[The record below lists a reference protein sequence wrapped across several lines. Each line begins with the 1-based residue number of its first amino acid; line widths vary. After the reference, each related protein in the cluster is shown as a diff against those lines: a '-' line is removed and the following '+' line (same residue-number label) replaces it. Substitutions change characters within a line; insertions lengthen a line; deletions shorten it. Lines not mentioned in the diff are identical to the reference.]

1 VSSKALIIHPPFVCA
16 AAALIPYG
24 QLFSAP
30 KLPKPECMLVV
41 DAGFSFIHIVPI
53 MEGAVVW
60 SAVKRCVVIRVVD
73 VHKLRG

>member
-1 VSSKALIIHPPFVCA
+1 
-16 AAALIPYG
+16 
-24 QLFSAP
+24 
-30 KLPKPECMLVV
+30 MLVV
-41 DAGFSFIHIVPI
+41 DAGFSFTHIVPI